1 VPAVTASPHV
11 DPGGT
16 RQLPVDEGV
25 GAATARPA
33 PPGERRNSTLRSIVE
48 WVVVL
53 VVALVVALV
62 IRTFLFATFWIPSAS
77 MQPTLVEQD
86 RVVVNKLS
94 YRLHDVNRGDVIV
107 FERPP
112 GEAVIT
118 ENGREVKD
126 LIKRVVA
133 LEGETVTVRDG
144 DVFVDGRL
152 LDEPYLP
159 DGTVT
164 PNTCGFTTTTV
175 PENAVFV
182 LGDNRSNSSD
192 ARCFAEHAVAE
203 SSIVGRAF
211 VRIWPF
217 SNLGGL

>member
-1 VPAVTASPHV
+1 MPAVTTSPRV
-11 DPGGT
+11 DPGASL
-16 RQLPVDEGV
+16 QPPVDEGA
-25 GAATARPA
+25 GGSATHPA
-33 PPGERRNSTLRSIVE
+33 PPGERRRSTVRNIVE
-48 WVVVL
+48 WVAVL

-94 YRLHDVNRGDVIV
+94 YKLHDVNRGDVIV

-144 DVFVDGRL
+144 QVYVDGGL

-164 PNTCGFTTTTV
+164 PNTCGFTTITV
-175 PENAVFV
+175 PEDAVFV

-192 ARCFAEHAVAE
+192 ARCFADHSVAE

-211 VRIWPF
+211 VRIWPL